1 MEKIKFIKM
10 HGLENDFVII
20 DNRDFT
26 FEIDPKLIRKISDR
40 RLGVGCD
47 QLILIETSKE
57 NIADARIL
65 IFNSDGSEAE
75 TCGNATRCVG
85 KLLIEEK
92 KLNNVLIDTKG
103 GLLDVELEKNGNIT
117 VDMGLVKFDWRD
129 VPLSKA
135 VHPNNLGLN
144 YKYLNNGF
152 ALNVGNPHV
161 VFFSKSSFSDRE
173 IEGDCLLLSKS
184 KLFPQ
189 GVNINIANVVSHQH
203 IKLKVFERGS
213 GFTKSCGSGA
223 CATLVAAHKLGMCEA
238 KATVSM
244 DGGDLS
250 IEFMDDDHV
259 IMSGPVQFS
268 FNGEIDLTF

>member
-1 MEKIKFIKM
+1 M
-10 HGLENDFVII
+10 HGLKNDFVII

-26 FEIDPKLIRKISDR
+26 FKKNRNFIRKISDR
-40 RLGVGCD
+40 KIGVGCD
-47 QLILIETSKE
+47 QLILIEISKE
-57 NIADARIL
+57 NIADAKIV

-92 KLNNVLIDTKG
+92 KLKNVLIDTKG
-103 GLLDVELEKNGNIT
+103 GLLDVELEKNGNVT

-135 VHPNNLGLN
+135 IQPNKLELN
-144 YKYLNNGF
+144 YKYLINGF

-161 VFFSKSSFSDRE
+161 VFFSKLLFSDTE
-173 IEGDCLLLSKS
+173 IEGDCLLVSKL

-189 GVNINIANVVSHQH
+189 GVNINIANVVSKQH
-203 IKLKVFERGS
+203 IKLKVFERGC

-223 CATLVAAHKLGMCEA
+223 CATLVAAHKLGMCDT

-244 DGGDLS
+244 EGGDLS

-268 FNGEIDLTF
+268 FNGEIDSTF

>member
-26 FEIDPKLIRKISDR
+26 FEKDPKLIRKISDR

-103 GLLDVELEKNGNIT
+103 GFYW
-117 VDMGLVKFDWRD
+117 M
-129 VPLSKA
+129 LS
-135 VHPNNLGLN
+135 
-144 YKYLNNGF
+144 
-152 ALNVGNPHV
+152 
-161 VFFSKSSFSDRE
+161 
-173 IEGDCLLLSKS
+173 
-184 KLFPQ
+184 
-189 GVNINIANVVSHQH
+189 
-203 IKLKVFERGS
+203 
-213 GFTKSCGSGA
+213 
-223 CATLVAAHKLGMCEA
+223 
-238 KATVSM
+238 
-244 DGGDLS
+244 
-250 IEFMDDDHV
+250 
-259 IMSGPVQFS
+259 
-268 FNGEIDLTF
+268 